1 MYRVPYVRPI
11 SAEDLTARARIR
23 DAAMALFAERGVK
36 ATTIRGIAD
45 AAGVSP
51 GLVQHHFGTKEELR
65 KACDEYVLSYVREQ
79 VATGITGHNL
89 ENPEYIENVYRSAPP
104 LMHYLGRALVDGS
117 PGAAAMF
124 DELVNVTEQ
133 HLGGEDATRRGG
145 ETDHRA
151 RATVLTAMKLGITVL
166 HEHVSRALGTDLYGP
181 QGAMRVGKAQ
191 LDLIQ
196 PEFLGRELFEQART
210 GLEKLE
216 DNG

>member
-1 MYRVPYVRPI
+1 MRPI
-11 SAEDLTARARIR
+11 SEEDLTARARIR

-36 ATTIRGIAD
+36 AATIRGIAE

-65 KACDEYVLSYVREQ
+65 QACDEYVLSYVREQ
-79 VATGITGHNL
+79 VAVGITGHNL
-89 ENPEYIENVYRSAPP
+89 GDPEYIENVHRSAPP

-133 HLGGEDATRRGG
+133 HLSSDDRSEA
-145 ETDHRA
+145 DHRA

-166 HEHVSRALGTDLYGP
+166 HDHVSRALGTDLYGP
-181 QGAMRVGKAQ
+181 QGALRVGKAQ

-216 DNG
+216 GNR

>member
-1 MYRVPYVRPI
+1 MRPI
-11 SAEDLTARARIR
+11 SEEDLTARARIR

-36 ATTIRGIAD
+36 AATIRGIAE

-65 KACDEYVLSYVREQ
+65 QACDAYVLSYVREQ
-79 VATGITGHNL
+79 VAVGITGHNL
-89 ENPEYIENVYRSAPP
+89 EDPAYIENVHRSAPP

-133 HLGGEDATRRGG
+133 HLSSDGRSEA
-145 ETDHRA
+145 DHRA

-166 HEHVSRALGTDLYGP
+166 HDHVSRALGTDLYGP
-181 QGAMRVGKAQ
+181 QGALRVGKAQ

-216 DNG
+216 GNR